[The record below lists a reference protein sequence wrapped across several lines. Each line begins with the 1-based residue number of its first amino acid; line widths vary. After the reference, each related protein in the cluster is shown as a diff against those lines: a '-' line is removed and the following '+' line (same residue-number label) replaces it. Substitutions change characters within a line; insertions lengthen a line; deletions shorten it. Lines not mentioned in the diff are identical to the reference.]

1 MESIIRDVKDIV
13 PDERRVY
20 EAAIGHALQDNQ
32 RVVIR
37 VVNLG
42 AEPDEATRTAALS
55 RAVEIARQGRAAA
68 AAQGVAPGEAEAAI
82 EEALREVRRLNR

>member
-32 RVVIR
+32 RVIIR

-42 AEPDEATRTAALS
+42 AEPDAATRKAALG
-55 RAVEIARQGRAAA
+55 RAVEIARQGRTAA
-68 AAQGVAPGEAEAAI
+68 AAQGITPEEAGAAI
-82 EEALREVRRLNR
+82 DESLQEARQSNP

>member
-20 EAAIGHALQDNQ
+20 EAAIGHSLQDNQ

-37 VVNLG
+37 VVNLR
-42 AEPDEATRTAALS
+42 AEPSEATRTAALS

-68 AAQGVAPGEAEAAI
+68 AAQGITPEEAGAAI
-82 EEALREVRRLNR
+82 DEALQEARQSNP

>member
-1 MESIIRDVKDIV
+1 MESITRNVKDIA

-68 AAQGVAPGEAEAAI
+68 AAQGIAPEEAAAAI
-82 EEALREVRRLNR
+82 DESLQEARQSIP